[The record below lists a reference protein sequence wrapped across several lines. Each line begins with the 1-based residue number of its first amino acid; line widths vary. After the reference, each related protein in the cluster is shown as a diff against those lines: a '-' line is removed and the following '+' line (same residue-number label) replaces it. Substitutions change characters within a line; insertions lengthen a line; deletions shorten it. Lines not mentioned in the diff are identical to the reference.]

1 MNLSTV
7 YRVGAIVLGAMLV
20 AAAWGLAQVG
30 PQAQVPIHWGPSGE
44 PDAYAAAWISFLMTP
59 VLTGAVIALFAV
71 IPRIEPRR
79 ANLQRSGPAY
89 RTTAVAVILLLG
101 ALQAGIVLAGVTG
114 SFPVATLIS
123 IGIGLLFVVLGNVLT
138 TVRPNFLF
146 GVRTP
151 WTLTSDRSWDRT
163 HRLVGRLF
171 VLMGLLLVVVSF
183 TGEMEIVLA
192 VLLTSVALILV
203 AAFGYSYRVWKADP
217 DKRGF
222 GAGRDEGSA
231 A

>member
-1 MNLSTV
+1 MNLSTI
-7 YRVGAIVLGAMLV
+7 YRVGAVVLVAMLLV
-20 AAAWGLAQVG
+20 AAWGLVQVG
-30 PQAQVPIHWGPSGE
+30 PEAQVPIHWGPSGE
-44 PDAYAAAWISFLMTP
+44 PDEYAAAWISFLVMP
-59 VLTGAVIALFAV
+59 VLAGAMIALFAV

-101 ALQAGIVLAGVTG
+101 AVQVAIVLAGVTG
-114 SFPVATLIS
+114 SFPVSTLVS
-123 IGIGLLFVVLGNVLT
+123 IGIGVLFIVLGNVLT
-138 TVRPNFLF
+138 TVRPTFMF

-151 WTLTSDRSWDRT
+151 WTLTSDLSWDRT
-163 HRLVGRLF
+163 HRVVGRLF
-171 VLMGLLLVVVSF
+171 VLLGVLLVVVSIP
-183 TGEMEIVLA
+183 GRMELVLA
-192 VLLTSVALILV
+192 VMLASIALILV
-203 AAFGYSYRVWKADP
+203 IAFGYSYRVWKTDP